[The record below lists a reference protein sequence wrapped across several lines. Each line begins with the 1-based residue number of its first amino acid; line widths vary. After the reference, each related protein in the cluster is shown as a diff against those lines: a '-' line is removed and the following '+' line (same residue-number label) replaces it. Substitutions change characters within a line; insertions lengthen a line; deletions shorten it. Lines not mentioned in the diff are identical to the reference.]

1 MTTYTSQ
8 LKNCVKA
15 KYGPWLL
22 VELRSGRWAG
32 VWYHFIGDMEREAK
46 AIMEEVNWFYTKQE
60 ERAWY
65 HRSPSFTNRSD
76 ALDHILESLE
86 SEYQTDERNY
96 RHYLPILKTVR
107 IALRRS
113 QTKEAKA
120 KPGCPLARQ
129 KPGASYLSVTLLAV
143 DRVTPTPP
151 AVAFSATGTAYWATH
166 QATWPWPAC

>member
-8 LKNCVKA
+8 LKSCVKA

-22 VELRSGRWAG
+22 VQLRSGRWAG
-32 VWYHFIGDMEREAK
+32 VWYHFIDDMEREAK
-46 AIMEEVNWFYTKQE
+46 AIMEEVNWFYTKLE
-60 ERAWY
+60 ERGWY

-76 ALDHILESLE
+76 ALDHILEGLE
-86 SEYQTDERNY
+86 SEYQTDEQNY

-120 KPGCPLARQ
+120 KPGCPLAR
-129 KPGASYLSVTLLAV
+129 GLVL
-143 DRVTPTPP
+143 PTYRSL
-151 AVAFSATGTAYWATH
+151 FRL
-166 QATWPWPAC
+166 

>member
-1 MTTYTSQ
+1 
-8 LKNCVKA
+8 
-15 KYGPWLL
+15 
-22 VELRSGRWAG
+22 
-32 VWYHFIGDMEREAK
+32 MEREAK
-46 AIMEEVNWFYTKQE
+46 AIMEEVNWFYTKLE

-65 HRSPSFTNRSD
+65 RRSPSFANRSG

-120 KPGCPLARQ
+120 KPGCPLAR
-129 KPGASYLSVTLLAV
+129 GLVL
-143 DRVTPTPP
+143 PTYRSL
-151 AVAFSATGTAYWATH
+151 FWL
-166 QATWPWPAC
+166 

>member
-1 MTTYTSQ
+1 
-8 LKNCVKA
+8 
-15 KYGPWLL
+15 
-22 VELRSGRWAG
+22 
-32 VWYHFIGDMEREAK
+32 MEREAK
-46 AIMEEVNWFYTKQE
+46 AIMEEANWFYTKQE

-113 QTKEAKA
+113 QTKDAKA
-120 KPGCPLARQ
+120 KPGCPLARGLVL
-129 KPGASYLSVTLLAV
+129 PTYRSLSRL
-143 DRVTPTPP
+143 
-151 AVAFSATGTAYWATH
+151 
-166 QATWPWPAC
+166 